1 MNDNNDL
8 KANLDAE
15 NPAETTTD
23 MQPEQPAEN
32 PAGQPSGTPVTPVA
46 ATGVP
51 DQASPVVP
59 AAAQPASTPAA
70 AAQPAYTSVTAP
82 PAAAQPAGNPVVTPA
97 VGPDAQPQANYYVNQ
112 NAGLPTG
119 APVYNKAEQKAQLR
133 REKQE
138 AKARRKAT
146 REAQKQF
153 ALGEKGGS
161 ARGRSR
167 WIALVATGVA
177 ACVIGAF
184 LGGFIANRNLSP
196 QINSLSSQV
205 SSLDTQL
212 KTALSTSGSS
222 ATSGSSD
229 SSSDSNTTTSSG
241 TAMSVA
247 DIAASASSSVVAINT
262 SSSQETYFGT
272 QTVEGAGSGVVVS
285 ADGYIL
291 TNNHVI
297 DSSTATVVTMSD
309 GTQYDATIVST
320 DSVTDLA
327 IIKIDADNLD
337 YLTFGDSTQL
347 RVGDPVVAIGNP
359 LGELQGTVTSG
370 VISALNRSITVSNTT
385 MSDVIQ
391 TDAAINSGN
400 SGGALINQYG
410 ELIGINVAK
419 TSEVGVEGIAFAIPS
434 EVFEPIVQQMLET
447 GTVQRPMLGI
457 TGADIAEDNSYGFP
471 EGILITAVMDNSPA
485 SEAGLTTY
493 DIITDVDGQGINT
506 IEALNSYKADKSA
519 GDTLELTVVRQGQ
532 EMTVQ
537 ITLALMDGSGNSSS
551 ESSGSESSGN

>member
-1 MNDNNDL
+1 MDDNNDL
-8 KANLDAE
+8 KTNPEAEKPTVNPAE
-15 NPAETTTD
+15 NPAETITEKAAGSQADSQNSDLAGTSAGTASEDFNAAGTAAPTTFTSAE
-23 MQPEQPAEN
+23 PVNQPAAPVSN
-32 PAGQPSGTPVTPVA
+32 STYQTQPNDY
-46 ATGVP
+46 P
-51 DQASPVVP
+51 DQN
-59 AAAQPASTPAA
+59 
-70 AAQPAYTSVTAP
+70 TS
-82 PAAAQPAGNPVVTPA
+82 
-97 VGPDAQPQANYYVNQ
+97 
-112 NAGLPTG
+112 LPTG
-119 APVYNKAEQKAQLR
+119 APVYNKVEQKARLKQ
-133 REKQE
+133 EKQE

-146 REAQKQF
+146 REAKKQI

-161 ARGRSR
+161 GPSKPR
-167 WIALVATGVA
+167 WLGWVATGVA
-177 ACVIGAF
+177 ACLVGAF
-184 LGGFIANRNLSP
+184 LGGFIADQKLSP
-196 QINSLSSQV
+196 EIEALNSQV
-205 SSLDTQL
+205 SSLNTQL
-212 KTALSTSGSS
+212 KTAISSS
-222 ATSGSSD
+222 A
-229 SSSDSNTTTSSG
+229 SSSDNSTTSSTG

-285 ADGYIL
+285 SDGYIL

-410 ELIGINVAK
+410 QLIGINVAK

-457 TGADIAEDNSYGFP
+457 TGTDISEDNSYGFP
-471 EGILITAVMDNSPA
+471 QGILVTAVMDNSPA

-506 IEALNSYKADKSA
+506 IEALNSYKANKAA
-519 GDTLELTVVRQGQ
+519 GDTLQLTVVRQGQ
-532 EMTVQ
+532 EMTVE
-537 ITLALMDGSGNSSS
+537 ITLALMDNSSS
-551 ESSGSESSGN
+551 SSNGSNSSGK